1 MTPKFVAEVS
11 LGSVASIIAV
21 FAAAISVTMYVA
33 RIEAGQ
39 QVNSSRIES
48 IEDRMS
54 RTDVSASEAKREQTA
69 RLDRIENKIDSL
81 LRETRTANR
90 GHE

>member
-21 FAAAISVTMYVA
+21 FTAAISVTIYVA

-39 QVNSSRIES
+39 QVNSARIES

-54 RTDVSASEAKREQTA
+54 RTEGAATEAKREQTA

-81 LRETRTANR
+81 LRESRAVR
-90 GHE
+90 AQ

>member
-1 MTPKFVAEVS
+1 MTPKFVAEIS
-11 LGSVASIIAV
+11 LGSVASICAV

-39 QVNSSRIES
+39 QVNSSRIDS

-54 RTDVSASEAKREQTA
+54 RTEVAATEAKREQTA

-81 LRETRTANR
+81 LRESRALR
-90 GHE
+90 AQ